1 MNFQLS
7 VFALSC
13 AALLAAA
20 PVAQA
25 QQGGATPRLG
35 ASTSQ
40 GRSSSAAQAG
50 APRRGITDIMREG
63 PATSTLPPPV
73 AAAAQPQGQRAAEYI
88 VALVNSEPITNTQVQ
103 KRVERILREAG
114 PEAQRIPREQISRQ
128 VLDQIISERAQLQL
142 AKELDLRVDA
152 MAIDQAEEVV
162 ARQNQV
168 SLSELRRRVGE
179 AGISRDEFRNNLR
192 DQLLLTRLREREL
205 EGRVKVSDD
214 EIDQFLRDQR
224 AAASSAAPD
233 INLAQVLITVPE
245 RATAAQVAE
254 AQKRAEDI
262 ARRARAG
269 EDFAQLAVQL
279 SDAPD
284 AKGTGGALGL
294 RAADRYP
301 PLFVEATQSTPVGG
315 IVGPVRS
322 GAGFHVL
329 KVLARQNAA
338 SPDSV
343 VTQTQVRHI
352 LMRPDSRRTPEQIV
366 SLMTDFKRRV
376 QAGTADFAALAREN
390 SQDTVSARAGGEL
403 GWSTPGQFVPEFEEA
418 MSRLQPGQISDPI
431 VSRFGIHL
439 IQVEG
444 RRDAKLSPAE
454 LREAARNV
462 LRDRKMEDAYEA
474 WAQEVRQ
481 RAYVEMREAP
491 AS

>member
-1 MNFQLS
+1 MKFQLS

-13 AALLAAA
+13 AVLLAATPA
-20 PVAQA
+20 AQA
-25 QQGGATPRLG
+25 QQGGAAARQG
-35 ASTSQ
+35 ASATQ
-40 GRSSSAAQAG
+40 GGRSSSAA

-63 PATSTLPPPV
+63 PAASTLPPPV
-73 AAAAQPQGQRAAEYI
+73 AATAQPQGQRAAEYI

-103 KRVERILREAG
+103 KRVERVLREAG
-114 PEAQRIPREQISRQ
+114 PEAQRIPREQINRQ

-142 AKELDLRVDA
+142 AKEQGVRVDA

-168 SLSELRRRVGE
+168 GLSELRRRVTE

-214 EIDQFLRDQR
+214 EIDQFLREQR

-245 RATAAQVAE
+245 KATAAQVAD

-269 EDFAQLAVQL
+269 EDFSQLATQL

-284 AKGTGGALGL
+284 AKGTGGVLGL

-329 KVLARQNAA
+329 KVIAKQNSA
-338 SPDSV
+338 SPEAT

-352 LMRPDSRRTPEQIV
+352 LMRPDARRTPEQIV
-366 SLMTDFKRRV
+366 ALMADFKRRI
-376 QAGTADFAALAREN
+376 QAGAADFAALAREN
-390 SQDTVSARAGGEL
+390 SQDTVSAREGGEL
-403 GWSTPGQFVPEFEEA
+403 GWSTPGLFVPEFEEA
-418 MSRLQPGQISDPI
+418 MSRLQPGQISDP
-431 VSRFGIHL
+431 VVTRFGIHL

-444 RRDAKLSPAE
+444 RREAQLNPAE
-454 LREAARNV
+454 LREAARNM

-481 RAYVEMREAP
+481 RAYVEMREPP

>member
-1 MNFQLS
+1 MRFPLS

-13 AALLAAA
+13 AALLAAPA
-20 PVAQA
+20 VQA
-25 QQGGATPRLG
+25 QQNGAG
-35 ASTSQ
+35 ARQAQ
-40 GRSSSAAQAG
+40 GRSGTAAAPQA
-50 APRRGITDIMREG
+50 APARRGITDIMRAG
-63 PATSTLPPPV
+63 PATTTLPP
-73 AAAAQPQGQRAAEYI
+73 AASAGSQATGQRAAEYI

-114 PEAQRIPREQISRQ
+114 PEAERIPRDQLNRQ
-128 VLDQIISERAQLQL
+128 VLEQIISERAQLQL
-142 AKELDLRVDA
+142 AKELNIRIDTI
-152 MAIDQAEEVV
+152 AIDQAEEVV

-168 SLSELRRRVGE
+168 SLTELRRRVAE
-179 AGISRDEFRNNLR
+179 AGLSREEFRNNLR

-214 EIDQFLRDQR
+214 EIDQFLREQR
-224 AAASSAAPD
+224 AAASTAVPD
-233 INLAQVLITVPE
+233 INLAQVLVVVPE
-245 RATAAQVAE
+245 RATPAQVAD

-269 EDFAQLAVQL
+269 EDFSQLATQL

-284 AKGTGGALGL
+284 ARATGGVLGL
-294 RAADRYP
+294 RPADRYP
-301 PLFVEATQSTPVGG
+301 PLFVESTQTAPVGS

-329 KVLARQNAA
+329 KVLAKQSAA
-338 SPDSV
+338 SPDAV

-352 LMRPDSRRTPEQIV
+352 LIRPDGTRTPEQV
-366 SLMTDFKRRV
+366 AAQLADYKRRV
-376 QAGTADFAALAREN
+376 QAGTADFATLARDN
-390 SQDTVSARAGGEL
+390 SQDTVSARQGGEL

-418 MSRLQPGQISDPI
+418 MSRLQPGQISDPVI
-431 VSRFGIHL
+431 TRFGVHL

-444 RRDAKLSPAE
+444 RRDAKLNPAE
-454 LREAARNV
+454 LREAARNI

-481 RAYVEMREAP
+481 RAYVEMREPP